1 LKVISENKVLKL
13 KNSSLGSSILGDN
26 PSRIHDTIYI
36 ADPPE
41 KDKSVYKQV
50 GDLIDRQINAK
61 TNNNSQINN
70 FKLCDMGCATGDFTS
85 YLLKR
90 FSKLEVIGIDYHVEL
105 IEQAKKNYQKF
116 FANRLEFKEG
126 SILESKTLPSASL
139 DILTVLGVLSM
150 FDEIE
155 IPLKNCAQ
163 WLKPGGLLVIFNM
176 FNSFDIDVFL
186 RFTRGGKKKNLE
198 VGWNIFSEKLV
209 IEKASLL
216 GFENFTFHDFNVN
229 FKRLPH
235 SDDPLRSWTVT
246 VDGRKKM
253 LNGLNI
259 LHPFKILTCTKKF

>member
-1 LKVISENKVLKL
+1 MKL
-13 KNSSLGSSILGDN
+13 KNTSLGLSILGDN
-26 PSRIHDTIYI
+26 PSRIHDTLYLT
-36 ADPPE
+36 DPPE
-41 KDKSVYKQV
+41 KNKSVYHQV
-50 GDLIDRQINAK
+50 GDLIDQQINSK
-61 TNNNSQINN
+61 TNHNSQIGN

-90 FSKLEVIGIDYHVEL
+90 FSKLEIIGIDYHVEL
-105 IEQAKKNYQKF
+105 IEEAKRNYQKSF
-116 FANRLEFKEG
+116 VNRLEFKEG
-126 SILESKTLPSASL
+126 SILESETLPSASL

-150 FDEIE
+150 FDDIE
-155 IPLKNCAQ
+155 IPLKNCAK

-176 FNSFDIDVFL
+176 FNSFDVDVLL
-186 RFTRGGKKKNLE
+186 RFKRLEQKTLE

-216 GFENFTFHDFNVN
+216 DLENFTFHDFNVN
-229 FKRLPH
+229 FDRLPH

-259 LHPFKILTCTKKF
+259 LHPFKILTCTKKFS

>member
-1 LKVISENKVLKL
+1 MKL
-13 KNSSLGSSILGDN
+13 KNTSLGSSILGDN
-26 PSRIHDTIYI
+26 PSRIHDTLYI

-41 KDKSVYKQV
+41 KVKSVYNQV
-50 GDLIDRQINAK
+50 GDLIDHQINAK

-70 FKLCDMGCATGDFTS
+70 FKLCDMGCATGDFAS

-126 SILESKTLPSASL
+126 SILESKILPSANL

-176 FNSFDIDVFL
+176 FNSFDIDVLL
-186 RFTRGGKKKNLE
+186 RFKRLEKKTLE

-209 IEKASLL
+209 IEKASLF
-216 GFENFTFHDFNVN
+216 GFENFTFHDFDVN
-229 FKRLPH
+229 FERLPH
-235 SDDPLRSWTVT
+235 SNDPLRSWTVL